1 MRPANAV
8 CEVMHITDEHERG
21 MIRMLVKRMLLGLIA
36 IFGFVVASGT
46 FREHCSPLLNA
57 NAPKCREFPEPYC
70 EVDSA
75 AIHQR

>member
-8 CEVMHITDEHERG
+8 SDVMHVTDEHERG

-46 FREHCSPLLNA
+46 F
-57 NAPKCREFPEPYC
+57 
-70 EVDSA
+70 
-75 AIHQR
+75 